1 MTRTTVFDRGS
12 NWVELPGPP
21 EPLPPHAAVTIV
33 GGGVM
38 GVSTACQLARAG
50 VGSILVIERNVLGSG
65 SSAKPLGGVRAT
77 FSDPGNILLAQR
89 SLEAFERFGVEFGVD
104 IALRQVGYLFLCR
117 TEKELA
123 AVESSTELQ
132 NRLGGSSEM
141 VSPGQAAQLNPF
153 IDQSVLVGASF
164 SPRDGYADPGQV
176 VRGYADAARS
186 LGVVFSEQTEVTA
199 IDTNDGRVTA
209 IRTSHGQVRTD
220 TVICTAGA
228 WSQPVGEMAGVLL
241 PVVPV
246 RRQIGFTGPLMQP
259 MPTVPFTLDLGSTLY
274 FHNAGD
280 GLLLGI
286 SDPGQ
291 SPDFGREF
299 SYEWLSAFDK
309 AAAVVAPSLVGV
321 RLEAGWA
328 GLYENTPDHNALIG
342 RAHTPRNFLYATGF
356 SGHGFLQ
363 APAVGELVTDLFLER
378 DSFMDPHP
386 FRADRFRDAE
396 VLSEVHII

>member
-1 MTRTTVFDRGS
+1 VY
-12 NWVELPGPP
+12 LPP
-21 EPLPPHAAVTIV
+21 EPPPPYASVTII
-33 GGGVM
+33 GGGAM
-38 GVSTACQLARAG
+38 GVSTAWHLARAG
-50 VGSILVIERNVLGSG
+50 VGGIVVIERDLLGSG

-77 FSDPGNILLAQR
+77 FSDPGNIVLAQR
-89 SLEAFERFGVEFGVD
+89 SLEAYERFEAEFGAD
-104 IALRQVGYLFLCR
+104 IGLRQVGYLFMCR
-117 TEKELA
+117 TEGELA
-123 AVESSTELQ
+123 AVESSKKLQ

-141 VSPGQAAQLNPF
+141 VSPGRASQLNPF
-153 IDQSVLVGASF
+153 IDPSVLLGASF
-164 SPRDGYADPGQV
+164 SPRDGYAQPAQV
-176 VRGYADAARS
+176 VHGYADAARS
-186 LGVVFSEQTEVTA
+186 LGVVFSELTEVTA
-199 IDTNDGRVTA
+199 IDTHDDRVTA
-209 IRTSHGQVRTD
+209 VRTSRGLVRTD
-220 TVICTAGA
+220 TVICAAGA
-228 WSQPVGEMAGVLL
+228 WSQRNGEMAGVFL

-286 SDPGQ
+286 SDAGQNPG
-291 SPDFGREF
+291 FGREF
-299 SYEWLSAFDK
+299 SYEWVPAFDE

-321 RLEAGWA
+321 KLQEGWA

-342 RAHTPRNFLYATGF
+342 RARAPRNFLYATGF

-363 APAVGELVTDLFLER
+363 APGVGELITDLYLER

-396 VLSEVHII
+396 ALREVHII

>member
-1 MTRTTVFDRGS
+1 MFDRGS
-12 NWVELPGPP
+12 NSVELPGPP
-21 EPLPPHAAVTIV
+21 EPLPSHASVTII

-38 GVSTACQLARAG
+38 GVSTAWHLARGG
-50 VGSILVIERNVLGSG
+50 VGSILVIERNLLGSG

-77 FSDPGNILLAQR
+77 FSDPGNFLLAQR
-89 SLEAFERFGVEFGVD
+89 SLEAYERFGAEFGVD
-104 IALRQVGYLFLCR
+104 IGLRQVGYLFLCR
-117 TEKELA
+117 TENELT

-141 VSPGQAAQLNPF
+141 VGPGRAAQLNPF
-153 IDQSVLVGASF
+153 IDPSVLLGASF
-164 SPRDGYADPGQV
+164 SQRDGYAKPAQV

-186 LGVVFSEQTEVTA
+186 LGVVFSEQTEVIG
-199 IDTNDGRVTA
+199 IDIYDDRVTA
-209 IRTSHGQVRTD
+209 VRTSRGVVRTD

-228 WSQPVGEMAGVLL
+228 WSQRIGEMAGVLL
-241 PVVPV
+241 PIVPV

-259 MPTVPFTLDLGSTLY
+259 MPTVPFTLDLASTLY

-291 SPDFGREF
+291 SPGFGRDF
-299 SYEWLSAFDK
+299 SYEWLAAFDK
-309 AAAVVAPSLVGV
+309 AAAVVAPALVGV
-321 RLEAGWA
+321 KLEAGWA

-342 RAHTPRNFLYATGF
+342 RAHAPRNFFYATGF

-363 APAVGELVTDLFLER
+363 APAVGELVADLYLER

-396 VLSEVHII
+396 ALSEVHII